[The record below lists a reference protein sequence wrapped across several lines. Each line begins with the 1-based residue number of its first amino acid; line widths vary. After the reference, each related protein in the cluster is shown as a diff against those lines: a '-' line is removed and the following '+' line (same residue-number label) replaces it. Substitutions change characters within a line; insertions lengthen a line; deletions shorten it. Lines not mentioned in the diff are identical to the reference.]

1 MMKKLMFKIAYKL
14 KLKKLACKISPSLYV
29 FYESRVY
36 KLKRK
41 PLQRLRG
48 RNRKF
53 ITIDEMHE
61 LYDKEFEE
69 FLNTH
74 SAGGKDDE

>member
-1 MMKKLMFKIAYKL
+1 MMKKIMFKIAYKL

-41 PLQRLRG
+41 PLQRLR
-48 RNRKF
+48 NRKF

-69 FLNTH
+69 FLNTY
-74 SAGGKDDE
+74 SAGGKNDE